1 MTFHECLCYEVHPC
15 ILFNSYLFLFKI
27 FVLLC
32 AFKTHKMADVK
43 SAQHFASFV
52 PPEMRRI
59 LMKDTYRNIGLRKK
73 LINSLRKKG
82 IKAENVLAAMESLP
96 RHFFIDSAFED
107 WAYKDKAFPIGM
119 EQTISQPYT
128 VAYQT
133 ELLDIQKRDKV
144 LEIGTGSGYQAAI
157 LALLGA
163 HVYTVERHEALH
175 KKARKLL
182 MKLKFKG
189 IRCFLS
195 DGTLGLNE
203 FAPFDKIL
211 VTAGATEIPQALL
224 DQLKIGGFLVIP
236 VGKDSQKMIRMIKTG
251 EDEFTKEVWGDFR
264 FVPFLKGIN
273 KEK

>member
-1 MTFHECLCYEVHPC
+1 M
-15 ILFNSYLFLFKI
+15 
-27 FVLLC
+27 
-32 AFKTHKMADVK
+32 THKTACVK
-43 SAQHFASFV
+43 SVQHFASFV
-52 PPEMRRI
+52 PPETRRI

-163 HVYTVERHEALH
+163 HVYTVERHEVLH